1 MLCKSKLVTIDDN
14 RATNENV
21 KRIIRGEE
29 NSKDYFVLSL
39 RVAYRLSTMKKSKIK
54 EKKKENT
61 LMTKKKSVR
70 KQDLK
75 QEKNKF

>member
-1 MLCKSKLVTIDDN
+1 MKMLNGLLEAKQTL
-14 RATNENV
+14 
-21 KRIIRGEE
+21 
-29 NSKDYFVLSL
+29 KDYFGLSL
-39 RVAYRLSTMKKSKIK
+39 RVAYKLSTMKMCKIK

-70 KQDLK
+70 KQDLN